1 MKDRGAKTGDWREK
15 ESAVGN
21 PTHRTRSMGQL
32 LREAVVVLVAC
43 LALAL
48 LANALSPQGLDLSR
62 NYFPNGIIISGAL
75 PLNEVAEPLSPNATA
90 MPASTDGLSV
100 VETRL
105 RKRGLEGIE
114 LSELQAWIAD
124 PRYEMELVILVDA
137 RAARPYQEGHLPG
150 AYSFDHYR
158 PEATLAELLP
168 VALMAEQV
176 IVYCSGGDCE
186 DSEFAAIFL
195 RDAGVPGD
203 RLRVYTGGLQE
214 WREAGLSVELGQRGS
229 GMLE

>member
-1 MKDRGAKTGDWREK
+1 
-15 ESAVGN
+15 
-21 PTHRTRSMGQL
+21 MGQL

-62 NYFPNGIIISGAL
+62 NYFPEGIITSG
-75 PLNEVAEPLSPNATA
+75 PSSVIEVAEPLSPDTA
-90 MPASTDGLSV
+90 AAEGLSV
-100 VETRL
+100 VERRL
-105 RKRGLEGIE
+105 RQRGLEGID

-214 WREAGLSVELGQRGS
+214 WREAQLPVELGQRGS
-229 GMLE
+229 GVLE

>member
-1 MKDRGAKTGDWREK
+1 MGARGGEERG
-15 ESAVGN
+15 VGHG
-21 PTHRTRSMGQL
+21 TRRTQPMWQL
-32 LREAVVVLVAC
+32 TREAAVVLVAGMV
-43 LALAL
+43 LAL
-48 LANALSPQGLDLSR
+48 LANALSPQGLKLSR
-62 NYFPNGIIISGAL
+62 NYFPDGTYASSAL
-75 PLNEVAEPLSPNATA
+75 PVGEVSEPFGTDSVAEPATA
-90 MPASTDGLSV
+90 DDLSV
-100 VETRL
+100 VERRL
-105 RKRGLEGIE
+105 RQRGLEGIE
-114 LSELQAWIAD
+114 LSEVQVLVQD

-137 RAARPYQEGHLPG
+137 RAARPYQEGHVPG

-176 IVYCSGGDCE
+176 IVYCGGGDCE

-214 WREAGLSVELGQRGS
+214 WRQAELPVELGQRGS
-229 GMLE
+229 GILQ